1 MDILDGLNDRQRQ
14 AATAIDGRIR
24 VIAGAGSGKTKALTH
39 RYAYLVEEVGINPGN
54 ILCLTFTNKAA
65 QEMKTRIA
73 RMVDAGNFNDFVSTI
88 HGFCVKV
95 LRRDIYRLGFP
106 RTFKILDEDDEKTLA
121 KQVMDDLGL
130 DRKVI
135 TANQFVDNV
144 AMIKSKRSDYIEAL
158 LVAEGCRLEKIEEK
172 FFDPQFAEFVRRQQ
186 KFFALGF
193 EDLINVTLYILNNYP
208 DVRSYW
214 QHQFD
219 YVMVDETQDCNRKD
233 WEIVNILSELKG
245 NIFVVGD
252 PDQAIYEWRGAEPD
266 MFVNFKS
273 DVDIVLNE
281 NYRSTQSILNVANS
295 VIHHN
300 VNRLDKSLFTRKSG
314 DAIVVHYHAPT
325 EPEESKWIVKEIK
338 SLHSAGNAYSD
349 VAILYRASYLSR
361 SVEQAL
367 MNNRIPYVVY
377 GGVRFFDRKEIKD
390 ALSYLRLVDSSD
402 DLAFLRIVN
411 VPSRKLGDTFKKRLM
426 DVAKKEGRPLYD
438 TLCAHLDDADFR
450 RAQARDF
457 VQLIERARALRDKM
471 PISELLKKI
480 LDDSGLTEAYR
491 TDGDEDRL
499 ENIKEL
505 GQSIVYYEEKNAN
518 NEISLTT
525 YLQDVA
531 LYTNMDYRRDNV
543 DSVKLMTIHQSKGLE
558 FPYVFVFGL
567 SDGIMPSHRA
577 LRERTRRAL
586 EEERRLMYVAVT
598 RAEKKLYLT
607 ESEGYSYAVGEKF
620 PSRFLAE
627 IERSLFETKGKMD
640 DNLWHSAMEMAAH
653 PDFFDEDD
661 DDDGGFY
668 PGMMVVHKAF
678 GEGMIVSCDDESS
691 SCVVRFANG
700 ERSIRQKFLTPLN

>member
-558 FPYVFVFGL
+558 FPYVFVCGL

-653 PDFFDEDD
+653 PDFFDEED